1 MSTSATQTIYERLRA
16 DLLTGRRRPEER
28 LKIQELGL
36 VFQVSIGAV
45 REALSRLTSEGLVTA
60 EPQRG
65 FRVAPVSLADIRDLT
80 MVRIQIEG
88 TCLRRA
94 IACGDVVWEATIVA
108 SHHCLA
114 RTELRPKDGQAGFSD
129 AWLAAHA
136 DFHRMLVSACDSPW
150 SLKLREMLF
159 VQSERYRDL
168 ALMADKGERDV
179 QREHRELMEAVLARD
194 ADDAVARMTAHLTLT
209 TESIEMA
216 FRRHPANDPG
226 HS

>member
-16 DLLTGRRRPEER
+16 DLLAGRRRPDER
-28 LKIQELGL
+28 LKINELGL
-36 VFQVSIGAV
+36 AFQISSGAV

-80 MVRIQIEG
+80 MVRSQIEG
-88 TCLRRA
+88 ICLRRA
-94 IACGDVVWEATIVA
+94 IACGDVAWESAIVA

-114 RTELRPKDGQAGFSD
+114 RTELRPSDGQPGFSD

-136 DFHRMLVSACDSPW
+136 DFHRKLTDACDSPW

-159 VQSERYRDL
+159 TQSERYRDM
-168 ALMADKGERDV
+168 ALSADEGERDV
-179 QREHRELMEAVLARD
+179 RREHRELMEAVLARD
-194 ADDAVARMTAHLTLT
+194 ADSAIARMTAHLTLT
-209 TESIEMA
+209 TESIEAA
-216 FRRHPANDPG
+216 FRKHPAND
-226 HS
+226 